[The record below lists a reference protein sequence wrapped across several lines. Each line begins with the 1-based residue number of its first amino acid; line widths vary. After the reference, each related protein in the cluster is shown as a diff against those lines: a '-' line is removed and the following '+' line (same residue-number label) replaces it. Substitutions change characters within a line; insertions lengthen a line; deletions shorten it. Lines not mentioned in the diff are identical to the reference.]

1 MFAEH
6 YRWGPHS
13 ATDNEFEARQ
23 FRRLLK
29 SHVEWTGGRPPWRG
43 IPAMG
48 IHRPSDII
56 YMLFSMAGAVTLI
69 AQVYVIY
76 LFASARFVK
85 AVWV

>member
-13 ATDNEFEARQ
+13 ATDNEFKARQ
-23 FRRLLK
+23 FRRLLT
-29 SHVEWTGGRPPWRG
+29 SHVERVGGGPWRG
-43 IPAMG
+43 IPGIG

-56 YMLFSMAGAVTLI
+56 YMLFSMAGVVTLI
-69 AQVYVIY
+69 AQAYVIY
-76 LFASARFVK
+76 LFVSARFVK